1 MELVAASRMRSF
13 QRKAL
18 GTRAYAWDLLHAITV
33 HHANVTELSWG
44 EKRDP
49 SLPVL
54 FVILTSDKG
63 LCGSLNQQLLRF
75 LWNASEWKSLPPN
88 QRLLITIGRKSA
100 EAANAAGIKPVKE
113 FDGIRE
119 TLDPL
124 TSLALVEKIVGYW
137 TRKECREIVIISP
150 HYANPFVFYPTLK
163 RYLPFS
169 PEMVESHLV
178 WKAPVSASLKL
189 LPSGEMDSVDAPF
202 HEPPQFL
209 EPSREELIESLV
221 HQLIQS
227 LFLQAFYE
235 LKATEY
241 SSRMVAMKNATEA
254 ADKRLHEFTHEY
266 HKIRQGAIT
275 QQLAEL
281 AGGSAALDS

>member
-18 GTRAYAWDLLHAITV
+18 GTRAYAWDLLRATTV

-75 LWNASEWKSLPPN
+75 LWNSSEWSSLASDK
-88 QRLLITIGRKSA
+88 RLLITIGRKSA
-100 EAANAAGIKPVKE
+100 EAANSAGIKPVKE

-124 TSLALVEKIVGYW
+124 TALALIEKIIGYW

-163 RYLPFS
+163 HYLPFS
-169 PEMVESHLV
+169 PGMIESHLV
-178 WKAPVSASLKL
+178 WKAPASASGKL
-189 LPSGEMDSVDAPF
+189 LPAGDTTQVDILPN
-202 HEPPQFL
+202 EPPPFL
-209 EPSREELIESLV
+209 EPSRDELIESLV

-254 ADKRLHEFTHEY
+254 ADKRLHDFTHEY
-266 HKIRQGAIT
+266 HKVRQGAIT